1 MTTFAERLAAAKAA
15 PKPTR
20 DVEIIL
26 DAGLGQLIDELAA
39 ELIEVRTE
47 EAADERLSKSFK
59 KTEAVQAKLDAAK
72 AEARDSLVTLRFT
85 QLPAAQWADIKSQCP
100 VRLDS
105 DIDRHYGF
113 NADKAGVLA
122 SPLGG
127 VRLERDGDTVSEEP
141 LSDDEWRDVFASI
154 TGHELSLIADA
165 HFELNEY
172 GPANRVA
179 DLKKGSA
186 ALRG

>member
-20 DVEIIL
+20 DVDIIL
-26 DAGLGQLIDELAA
+26 DAGLGQKLDELAA
-39 ELIEVRTE
+39 ELIETRAEESADGRLAQTYERT
-47 EAADERLSKSFK
+47 A
-59 KTEAVQAKLDAAK
+59 AVQEKLDAAK
-72 AEARDSLVTLRFT
+72 AEARDSIVTLRFT
-85 QLPAAQWADIKSQCP
+85 QLPAAQWAEIKSKSP

-122 SPLGG
+122 SPLCG
-127 VRLERDGDTVSEEP
+127 VRLERDGDEVTEVP
-141 LSDDEWRDVFASI
+141 LTDDEWRDLFGAIS
-154 TGHELSLIADA
+154 GHEFGLIGDA

-179 DLKKGSA
+179 DLKKGFS
-186 ALRG
+186 GPIG

>member
-1 MTTFAERLAAAKAA
+1 M
-15 PKPTR
+15 
-20 DVEIIL
+20 
-26 DAGLGQLIDELAA
+26 
-39 ELIEVRTE
+39 
-47 EAADERLSKSFK
+47 
-59 KTEAVQAKLDAAK
+59 
-72 AEARDSLVTLRFT
+72 TLRFT

-105 DIDRHYGF
+105 DIDKHYGF

-127 VRLERDGDTVSEEP
+127 VRLERDGEDVAEVP
-141 LSDDEWRDVFASI
+141 LSDDEWRDVFAAI

-172 GPANRVA
+172 GPASRVA
-179 DLKKGSA
+179 DLKKGFGGP
-186 ALRG
+186 RG